1 MAAALAARDVF
12 LFSSPFSAFLL
23 LAELLLLAQAPAFNV
38 ASPFCHH
45 HIPNAREVIYKVYL
59 KENRVMK
66 RNINEQLR
74 IKTVYDRSVEVLLPE
89 KKNLIKNKLFPQ
101 AISYL
106 EKAFQV
112 RKPMGTVLLSRQ
124 CVTNQYLRK
133 KDDPHRYCREACA
146 EHTKCGPVIVP
157 EEHLQQCRVC
167 NMNGRNCQTVGEADK
182 EGIRDADFILYV
194 SALTT
199 ERCGQENIIAYAAY
213 CQLEA
218 DMDRPIAGYA
228 NLCPNMIS
236 TQPQEFIGMLS
247 TVKHEIIHALG
258 FSAGL
263 FAFYHDDD
271 GNPLTA
277 RYANGL
283 PLFNESLGVYQWSD
297 KVIRKA
303 VRLWDVRD
311 NNILPHN
318 VFLLVT
324 PKVVEEARK
333 HFDCPNLE
341 GMELEN
347 QGGIGTELNHWEKRL
362 LENEAMTG
370 SQTQNRVFSRI
381 TLALMEDTGWYKV
394 NYSMAEKLEWGRG
407 KGCDFVMK
415 SCKFWINQQRRK
427 KEPVAPYCDTL
438 RSNPLQLTCR
448 QDQRAVAV
456 CNLQKFPQQLPQEYQ
471 YFDSLYGVL
480 PNDLPHYGGS
490 VEIADYCPFSQEFS
504 WHLSGEFQRSSDCR
518 IRENQPDPFRNYGA
532 EKYGPNSICLI
543 QKSAFIMEQCRK
555 KLSYPDWG
563 SGCYQVSCSPRGLT
577 VWIKDV
583 AYLCSR
589 SGQVL
594 TVHIQMN
601 GWLHMGNLICP
612 ACLDFCDFCP
622 PEQDPPPVAN
632 LTRVAP
638 LDLCSCSPSLV
649 VTLWLLMVNLFPLL
663 AGFLLC
669 AWS

>member
-1 MAAALAARDVF
+1 
-12 LFSSPFSAFLL
+12 
-23 LAELLLLAQAPAFNV
+23 
-38 ASPFCHH
+38 
-45 HIPNAREVIYKVYL
+45 VIYKVYL

-74 IKTVYDRSVEVLLPE
+74 IKTVYDRSVEELLPE
-89 KKNLIKNKLFPQ
+89 KKQLIKKY
-101 AISYL
+101 AYL
-106 EKAFQV
+106 P
-112 RKPMGTVLLSRQ
+112 RKDKS
-124 CVTNQYLRK
+124 
-133 KDDPHRYCREACA
+133 
-146 EHTKCGPVIVP
+146 
-157 EEHLQQCRVC
+157 
-167 NMNGRNCQTVGEADK
+167 DK
-182 EGIRDADFILYV
+182 EYPA
-194 SALTT
+194 
-199 ERCGQENIIAYAAY
+199 
-213 CQLEA
+213 
-218 DMDRPIAGYA
+218 RPIAGYA

-263 FAFYHDDD
+263 FAFYRDDD
-271 GNPLTA
+271 GNPLTP

-324 PKVVEEARK
+324 PKVVREARK

-381 TLALMEDTGWYKV
+381 TLALMEDTGWYQA

-456 CNLQKFPQQLPQEYQ
+456 CNLQKFSQQLPQEYQ
-471 YFDSLYGVL
+471 VCYMT
-480 PNDLPHYGGS
+480 H
-490 VEIADYCPFSQEFS
+490 ETKA
-504 WHLSGEFQRSSDCR
+504 
-518 IRENQPDPFRNYGA
+518 
-532 EKYGPNSICLI
+532 CLI
-543 QKSAFIMEQCRK
+543 
-555 KLSYPDWG
+555 
-563 SGCYQVSCSPRGLT
+563 
-577 VWIKDV
+577 
-583 AYLCSR
+583 
-589 SGQVL
+589 
-594 TVHIQMN
+594 
-601 GWLHMGNLICP
+601 
-612 ACLDFCDFCP
+612 
-622 PEQDPPPVAN
+622 
-632 LTRVAP
+632 
-638 LDLCSCSPSLV
+638 
-649 VTLWLLMVNLFPLL
+649 LLN
-663 AGFLLC
+663 
-669 AWS
+669 